1 MNIALT
7 SPAPRPQPVVPAG
20 RPLDDGWRQWVAE
33 NRLRGCTP
41 ESMLVTMTGSGLDL
55 HASVA
60 ALNELERNPVYL
72 AALHH
77 Q

>member
-1 MNIALT
+1 MTINLS
-7 SPAPRPQPVVPAG
+7 SPAPLPRPMVPVG
-20 RPLDDGWRQWVAE
+20 RPLDDGWRKWVAE

-72 AALHH
+72 AALCH